1 MVLGACQ
8 PAAQQPGSSSSP
20 TSTSTPVSSPS
31 PATTGTRALV
41 LVVSAPR
48 TAPHLLLYN
57 PSSNT
62 VETLVTSQAMESPR
76 FVSADRISYI
86 LDHKLIVRDLG
97 SLRTEVVNEVGGLT
111 TYAWAPGG
119 SVFFLVDGMG
129 GDALL
134 MGTGPAPKELA
145 TWALGGT
152 AASEAVPQFEVEFSH
167 GGRYFFAMDTFAAG
181 PAQSPETRRLQ
192 VRRATGEL
200 AFAPPDTS
208 KSFPSASQP
217 LWSAVN
223 DVLYFQEADGIHAWD
238 ADSGRESLTL
248 PGVHWYHPS
257 ASPGGQSIAYS
268 TLDAAKVP
276 SIEVY
281 DLQRHTV
288 TSSRRLGWAPV
299 FVTAD
304 MLWYREESPCPQSTC
319 GAINAQ
325 STDKVLA
332 YQISSGK
339 AIDLPF
345 GQIWIAPYGVGALQ
359 GDSPAVVWN
368 D

>member
-1 MVLGACQ
+1 V
-8 PAAQQPGSSSSP
+8 
-20 TSTSTPVSSPS
+20 
-31 PATTGTRALV
+31 LV
-41 LVVSAPR
+41 LSAPH

-62 VETLVTSQAMESPR
+62 VETLVTSQAMEAPR

-86 LDHKLIVRDLG
+86 LGDKLIVQDLG
-97 SLRTEVVNEVGGLT
+97 SQRTEVVNEVGGLT

-119 SVFFLVDGMG
+119 SVVYLMDGMG
-129 GDALL
+129 GEALEL
-134 MGTGPAPKELA
+134 GSGSAAKVLA
-145 TWALGGT
+145 TWPAGG
-152 AASEAVPQFEVEFSH
+152 SPPEAVNQFEVEFSLD
-167 GGRYFFAMDTFAAG
+167 GRYFFVIDTLAGG

-192 VRRATGEL
+192 VRRANGEL
-200 AFAPPDTS
+200 AFAPPDIS

-223 DVLYFQEADGIHAWD
+223 DVLYFQEPDGIHAWD
-238 ADSGRESLTL
+238 ADSGTESLTL
-248 PGVHWYHPS
+248 PGLHWYHPS

-288 TSSRRLGWAPV
+288 TSSRRLAWTPV

-304 MLWYREESPCPQSTC
+304 LLVYREQSPCLQATC

-332 YQISSGK
+332 YQLSTGK

-345 GQIWIAPYGVGALQ
+345 GKIWIAPNGVGAFQ
-359 GDSPAVVWN
+359 GDSPVAVWN
-368 D
+368 G